1 MLIKPKC
8 RVSPTESEYQ
18 MNVDELI
25 AHLEVQTNILNEK
38 RAEQEKYERG
48 VRAMREAQGIEASDY
63 AVNSVTLANGVKWY
77 NS

>member
-8 RVSPTESEYQ
+8 RVIPTESEYE

-38 RAEQEKYERG
+38 RAEREKYERG
-48 VRAMREAQGIEASDY
+48 VKAMQLAD
-63 AVNSVTLANGVKWY
+63 SVARV
-77 NS
+77 

>member
-8 RVSPTESEYQ
+8 RVSPTESEYE

-25 AHLEVQTNILNEK
+25 AHLDVQTNILNEK

-48 VRAMREAQGIEASDY
+48 VKAMREASNRESQ
-63 AVNSVTLANGVKWY
+63 
-77 NS
+77 